1 MILDVQPPVMRR
13 LYLYG
18 ALEVKF
24 QPKLGKLY
32 LFFVISMLLFKI
44 HVVSF
49 RLKILKTESLKQ
61 SWCTSRVENL
71 RSELKQHHSFTT
83 LT

>member
-24 QPKLGKLY
+24 QLKFGKLY
-32 LFFVISMLLFKI
+32 LFFVISTLLFKI

-61 SWCTSRVENL
+61 NWCTSRVENL
-71 RSELKQHHSFTT
+71 RSELKQHHSLTT